1 MNDSNKD
8 GRSVFVGNI
17 PYDADENQIRHM
29 FSEVG
34 HVRSFRLVTDRDSGM
49 PKGFGFI
56 EYGDVQ
62 TAQSAVRNLQ
72 GREINGRKLRID
84 SAANTGMSNNQ
95 SSSYGRAPTG
105 GGSIPPSARM
115 ETDQPVATR
124 PVMLP
129 SQPQPKTVVV
139 KQEVGYG
146 EPVAPKDAP
155 EAISKAVASLPPEQM
170 FELMKEMKE
179 SIQNNPHEARN
190 ILLQNPQLAYALLQA
205 MVVMRIVDPEVA
217 MKMLHRQAPVQPL
230 VSSTTTRTTQN
241 KQRLDA
247 HVSKISKKPS
257 AMDTSGSNDQPD
269 QEKARLIMQVMNLT
283 PEQIAMLPMDQRKSI
298 LELRQ
303 QLADQSKK

>member
-1 MNDSNKD
+1 MNDERSQ
-8 GRSVFVGNI
+8 RSVFVGNI
-17 PYDADENQIRHM
+17 PYDADENSIRQL

-34 HVRSFRLVTDRDSGM
+34 HVRSFRLVTDRDTGM
-49 PKGFGFI
+49 PKGFGFL
-56 EYGDVQ
+56 EYGDIQ

-84 SAANTGMSNNQ
+84 LASNTNNSGGQPQQRYGQGSGPGAVPANV
-95 SSSYGRAPTG
+95 
-105 GGSIPPSARM
+105 RM
-115 ETDQPVATR
+115 ETAAPRQHQAV
-124 PVMLP
+124 P
-129 SQPQPKTVVV
+129 SAPQPKTVIV
-139 KQEVGYG
+139 KQEGSYG
-146 EPVAPKDAP
+146 EPVVPKDAP

-230 VSSTTTRTTQN
+230 VSSASSRTQN
-241 KQRLDA
+241 KQRLDD
-247 HVSKISKKPS
+247 HVSKMSSRHKPQ
-257 AMDTSGSNDQPD
+257 AMDTSSSSAQPD

-283 PEQIAMLPMDQRKSI
+283 TEQIAMLPMDQRKSI

-303 QLADQSKK
+303 QLAEQSKK

>member
-1 MNDSNKD
+1 MNDSNKES
-8 GRSVFVGNI
+8 RSVFVGNI

-95 SSSYGRAPTG
+95 PSSYSRAPTG

-115 ETDQPVATR
+115 ETAQPPAAR

-129 SQPQPKTVVV
+129 SQPQPKTVIV
-139 KQEVGYG
+139 KQEAGYG

-179 SIQNNPHEARN
+179 
-190 ILLQNPQLAYALLQA
+190 
-205 MVVMRIVDPEVA
+205 
-217 MKMLHRQAPVQPL
+217 
-230 VSSTTTRTTQN
+230 
-241 KQRLDA
+241 
-247 HVSKISKKPS
+247 
-257 AMDTSGSNDQPD
+257 
-269 QEKARLIMQVMNLT
+269 
-283 PEQIAMLPMDQRKSI
+283 
-298 LELRQ
+298 
-303 QLADQSKK
+303 

>member
-1 MNDSNKD
+1 MNEE
-8 GRSVFVGNI
+8 RSQRSIFVGNI
-17 PYDADENQIRHM
+17 PYDADENSIRQL

-34 HVRSFRLVTDRDSGM
+34 HVRSFRLVTDRDTGM
-49 PKGFGFI
+49 PKGFGFL
-56 EYGDVQ
+56 EYGDIQ

-84 SAANTGMSNNQ
+84 LASNTGANPVVNAGGQ
-95 SSSYGRAPTG
+95 AQQRYGQGNGPGAVPATARMDTTPARQQV
-105 GGSIPPSARM
+105 PSA
-115 ETDQPVATR
+115 
-124 PVMLP
+124 
-129 SQPQPKTVVV
+129 PQPKTVIV
-139 KQEVGYG
+139 KQENTYG
-146 EPVAPKDAP
+146 EPVVPKDAP

-230 VSSTTTRTTQN
+230 VSSASSRTQN
-241 KQRLDA
+241 KQRLDD
-247 HVSKISKKPS
+247 HVSKMSSRTKPQP
-257 AMDTSGSNDQPD
+257 MDTSGSTQPD

-283 PEQIAMLPMDQRKSI
+283 TEQIAMLPMDQRKSI

-303 QLADQSKK
+303 QLAEQSKK